1 MLGAVEAA
9 AVEGGK
15 NLPEDE
21 EKIPP
26 EENIKGGGGGTHINL
41 EDKEQVRSFSPPP
54 SIPHQLCCMFSF
66 FGLICSLVQLTL

>member
-21 EKIPP
+21 EKMPP
-26 EENIKGGGGGTHINL
+26 EENIKGGGGGGTHINL
-41 EDKEQVRSFSPPP
+41 EDKEQV
-54 SIPHQLCCMFSF
+54 
-66 FGLICSLVQLTL
+66 

>member
-9 AVEGGK
+9 AVEGGN

-21 EKIPP
+21 EKKPP
-26 EENIKGGGGGTHINL
+26 EENKKGGGGGGTQINL

-54 SIPHQLCCMFSF
+54 SIPHQLCCMFTF
-66 FGLICSLVQLTL
+66 LVQSTL